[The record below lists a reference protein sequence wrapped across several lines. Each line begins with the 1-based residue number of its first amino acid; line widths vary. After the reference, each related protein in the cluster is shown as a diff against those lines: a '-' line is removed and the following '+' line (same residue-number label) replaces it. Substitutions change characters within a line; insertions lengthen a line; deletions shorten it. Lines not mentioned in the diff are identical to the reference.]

1 MQTEDKQ
8 SLFQELIKKST
19 REEISWFHGY
29 CSALLAGD
37 VKTSESSNGHIP
49 DIKPTIIYGTESGNS
64 KKVATNLQSFLKKKQ
79 VQCKVF
85 DASQYPVNKLEKEE
99 YLFIIFSTQG
109 EGEPP
114 ASALKFFN
122 HLHSIDSNLSNLN
135 YAVLALGD
143 SSYPLYCKAGEDI
156 DLQLAKLNASRLID
170 LHTCDT
176 DFEEPS
182 TYWINELSAILSD
195 SKSQKTSAKNGIA
208 KEKIGIKTL
217 SGLIVENV
225 NLNDNESDKETFH
238 IAVELSE
245 SFDYK
250 PGDVAGIY
258 PENSLEIVESILGI
272 AGADPLKEITVGK
285 KTATISDQLL
295 KNLNITY
302 LSQETVK
309 KYANLVAQD
318 IPEVRMDLQDLLR
331 IYPVK
336 DAVEFEAV
344 LHILN
349 PVSPRLYSI
358 ASSPSAHENELHLT
372 VARSPFYTAEK
383 LERFGVCSDFLG
395 DKKVGE
401 ELQFFI
407 RKNAHFRL
415 PSEEKDIIM
424 IGPGTGIAPF
434 RSFVAERDSTGATG
448 RNWLFFGD
456 RKFTENFLY
465 QTEWQ
470 QFHST
475 GVLNR
480 INLAW
485 SRDGEA
491 KNYVQHELLKES
503 NELVNWLDGGAYLYI
518 CGSKHPMSEDVE
530 NALISILT
538 KNKNWTEQEA
548 NQYLEDLSAQGRYQ
562 KDVY

>member
-1 MQTEDKQ
+1 MQTEDK
-8 SLFQELIKKST
+8 LIHFQELVKKST

-29 CSALLAGD
+29 CTALLAGEI
-37 VKTSESSNGHIP
+37 KSSESNGHNP

-64 KKVATNLQSFLKKKQ
+64 KKVATNLQSYLKKKQ

-99 YLFIIFSTQG
+99 YLFLIFSTQG

-122 HLHSIDSNLSNLN
+122 HLHSLESNLSSLN

-143 SSYPLYCKAGEDI
+143 SSYPLYCKAGEDV
-156 DLQLAKLNASRLID
+156 DLQLSRLNARRLID

-182 TYWINELSAILSD
+182 SVWINELATVLSD
-195 SKSQKTSAKNGIA
+195 SKSQKQSAKNGIA
-208 KEKIGIKTL
+208 KEKIGNKIWT
-217 SGLIVENV
+217 GHIVENV
-225 NLNDNESDKETFH
+225 NLNDNQSDKETFH

-245 SFDYK
+245 SLDYK

-258 PENSLEIVESILGI
+258 PENSKEVVESILAI
-272 AGADPLKEITVGK
+272 AGVDQLKELTIGK
-285 KTATISDQLL
+285 KTASISTLLL
-295 KNLNITY
+295 KNLSINY

-309 KYANLVAQD
+309 KYASVVGQD

-336 DAVEFEAV
+336 NAIEFEAV
-344 LHILN
+344 LQILN

-358 ASSPSAHENELHLT
+358 ASSPGAHENELHLT
-372 VARSPFYTAEK
+372 VARSSFHTAEK

-401 ELQFFI
+401 ELAFFI

-415 PSEEKDIIM
+415 PCEEKDIIM

-434 RSFVAERDSTGATG
+434 RSFVAERDATGASG

-485 SRDGEA
+485 SRDGDS

-503 NELVNWLDGGAYLYI
+503 EELVNWLDGGAHLYI

-530 NALISILT
+530 NALISILS
-538 KNKNWTEQEA
+538 KHKNWTGQEA

>member
-1 MQTEDKQ
+1 MQTEDK
-8 SLFQELIKKST
+8 LIHFQELVKKST

-29 CSALLAGD
+29 CTALLAGEI
-37 VKTSESSNGHIP
+37 KSSESNGHNP

-64 KKVATNLQSFLKKKQ
+64 KKVATNLQSYLKKKQ

-99 YLFIIFSTQG
+99 YLFLIFSTQG

-122 HLHSIDSNLSNLN
+122 HLHSLESNLSSLN

-143 SSYPLYCKAGEDI
+143 SSYPLYCKAGEDV
-156 DLQLAKLNASRLID
+156 DLQLSRLNARRLID

-182 TYWINELSAILSD
+182 SVWINELATVLSD
-195 SKSQKTSAKNGIA
+195 SKSQKQSAKNGIA
-208 KEKIGIKTL
+208 KEKIGNKIWT
-217 SGLIVENV
+217 GHIVENV
-225 NLNDNESDKETFH
+225 NLNDNQSDKETFH

-245 SFDYK
+245 SLDYK

-258 PENSLEIVESILGI
+258 PENSKEVVESILAI
-272 AGADPLKEITVGK
+272 AGVDQLKELTIGK
-285 KTATISDQLL
+285 KTASISTLLL
-295 KNLNITY
+295 KNLNINY

-309 KYANLVAQD
+309 KYASVVGQD

-336 DAVEFEAV
+336 NAIEFEAV
-344 LHILN
+344 LQILN

-358 ASSPSAHENELHLT
+358 ASSPGAHENELHLT
-372 VARSPFYTAEK
+372 VARSSFHTAEK

-401 ELQFFI
+401 ELAFFI

-434 RSFVAERDSTGATG
+434 RSFVAERDATGASG

-485 SRDGEA
+485 SRDGDS

-503 NELVNWLDGGAYLYI
+503 EELVNWLDGGAHLYI

-530 NALISILT
+530 NALISILS
-538 KNKNWTEQEA
+538 KHKNWTGQEA

>member
-1 MQTEDKQ
+1 MQTEDK
-8 SLFQELIKKST
+8 LIHFQELVKKST

-29 CSALLAGD
+29 CTALLAGEI
-37 VKTSESSNGHIP
+37 KSSESNGHNP

-64 KKVATNLQSFLKKKQ
+64 KKVATNLQSYLKKKQ

-99 YLFIIFSTQG
+99 YLFLIFSTQG

-122 HLHSIDSNLSNLN
+122 HLHSLESNLSSLN

-143 SSYPLYCKAGEDI
+143 SSYPLYCKAGEDV
-156 DLQLAKLNASRLID
+156 DLQLSRLNARRLID

-182 TYWINELSAILSD
+182 SVWINELATVLSD
-195 SKSQKTSAKNGIA
+195 SKSQKQSAKNGIA
-208 KEKIGIKTL
+208 KEKIGNKIWT
-217 SGLIVENV
+217 GHIVENV
-225 NLNDNESDKETFH
+225 NLNDNQSDKETFH

-245 SFDYK
+245 SLDYK

-258 PENSLEIVESILGI
+258 PENSKEVVESILAI
-272 AGADPLKEITVGK
+272 AGVDQLKELTIGK
-285 KTATISDQLL
+285 KTASISTLLL
-295 KNLNITY
+295 KNLSINY

-309 KYANLVAQD
+309 KYASVVGQD

-336 DAVEFEAV
+336 NAIEFEAV
-344 LHILN
+344 LQILN

-358 ASSPSAHENELHLT
+358 ASSPGAHENELHLT
-372 VARSPFYTAEK
+372 VARSSFHTAEK

-401 ELQFFI
+401 ELAFFI

-434 RSFVAERDSTGATG
+434 RSFVAERDATGASG

-485 SRDGEA
+485 SRDGDS

-503 NELVNWLDGGAYLYI
+503 EELVNWLDGGAHLYI

-530 NALISILT
+530 NALISILS
-538 KNKNWTEQEA
+538 KHKNWTGQEA